1 MKNIILKMLFVL
13 CVSQASAQ
21 WSQIP
26 VNTTGTMVEQGI
38 TYEYRSFGDFLYI
51 ENKDAYWFNH
61 PRVKP
66 LPYPVDQM
74 YSTANMRLF
83 CKQMVQKV
91 FPLVFSQLR
100 LTEIM
105 QHRPS
110 NNLSYDFVCDDNGF
124 IKEIRFIIRKESTLT
139 LTEIANLDKYIKQ
152 HIIKIEFLYKSRY
165 TGTDY
170 IPVPFSFGISGYFKF

>member
-1 MKNIILKMLFVL
+1 MKNFVLKMIFVL

-26 VNTTGTMVEQGI
+26 VNTTGTMVEQGV
-38 TYEYRSFGDFLYI
+38 TYEYRCSSSDLI
-51 ENKDAYWFNH
+51 SLNDKNNYWSHH

-91 FPLVFSQLR
+91 FPLVFSQPR

-110 NNLSYDFVCDDNGF
+110 NYLSYYFKCDDNGY
-124 IKEIRFIIRKESTLT
+124 IKEISFTIEKESTLT
-139 LTEIANLDKYIKQ
+139 LTEIANLEKYIKQ
-152 HIIKIEFLYKSRY
+152 HIKIEFLYESKY
-165 TGTDY
+165 KGTDY
-170 IPVPFSFGISGYFKF
+170 IPVPFSSGISGYFKF